1 MGHIRGKGHHRTTA
15 SHSPARALVVV
26 LVIVAVLVC
35 GGWLVVRHM
44 QAAAPV
50 AKPDKAATVTRVDL
64 DNKQA
69 VPEPVVEHHGNSP
82 DCPDTDCISMLVNGD
97 LLFHP
102 NLWKHFAGANTAATD
117 GTAFD
122 FTPLFETMKPYIQA
136 SDIAVCE
143 FETPIAKRGG
153 PYTGY
158 PVFNVPPEV
167 ADAAAS
173 VGYTACTHA
182 TNHSWDQGA
191 DGIARLWD
199 TLASK
204 GIAQTGS
211 YKTEED
217 STKPLV
223 IDSPTGGGKL
233 GLVTGT
239 VSLNG
244 MTADHDWQVDR
255 LREAG
260 DPQHQSDIDRA
271 VAKAKA
277 AREQGADVVAMAM
290 HSVQEYIDYADS
302 WQVSEAHE
310 LADTGAFDVI
320 YGAGCHCAQ
329 PIENYNGTWI
339 IYGLG
344 NTVTVS
350 APASRIVNN
359 QGVTARIQFAG
370 RKGVAGT
377 WRVSR
382 IDWVPT
388 ANMRQ
393 GSYQWCPISSD
404 HPNGTCWSES
414 QDAQVRQRIWNV
426 IYSMGAD
433 KNVVKEWNITDEN
446 RS

>member
-1 MGHIRGKGHHRTTA
+1 MGHIRGKGHRRTTA
-15 SHSPARALVVV
+15 SHSPVRALVVV
-26 LVIVAVLVC
+26 LVIVAVLVG

-211 YKTEED
+211 YKNEED

-370 RKGVAGT
+370 RKGVAGA

>member
-15 SHSPARALVVV
+15 SHSPVRALVVV
-26 LVIVAVLVC
+26 LVIVAVLVG

-82 DCPDTDCISMLVNGD
+82 DCPDTDSISMPGNGD

-143 FETPIAKRGG
+143 FETPIANRGG

-211 YKTEED
+211 YKNEED

-370 RKGVAGT
+370 RKGVAGA

>member
-15 SHSPARALVVV
+15 SHSPVRALVVV
-26 LVIVAVLVC
+26 LVIVAVLVG

-370 RKGVAGT
+370 RKGVAGA

-426 IYSMGAD
+426 IYSMGVD

>member
-370 RKGVAGT
+370 RKGVAGA